1 MHPACLIV
9 ALTLGVDVGW
19 RPLPEGG
26 LEYIIQIEPELL
38 RSLER
43 GQPIASDVPL
53 ILRDIRRYRIQ
64 VGNGPLPQ
72 EGPLDAPQPGAEPE
86 ARRPAALPGPA
97 ERAELEEA
105 PRFVAQAPSA
115 APPARPSGQPTPPAT
130 AADSPK
136 AAEPEAA
143 DTAKEDAE
151 EKVAAEEVVDPFAG
165 DNAASAPAAAE
176 PTADV
181 PPPGEDED
189 AGKDSEEEG
198 PFLSAKAAEDAA
210 AEPAV
215 ADQPPQLP
223 AESPPAADKLAQN
236 DATPAERNTVQKV
249 PAGDDPPLRGGE
261 AAGQRGSGSA
271 SEAAAPAE
279 PDKPWVWL
287 TLALMGLAASTTV
300 NVYQGL
306 LHLNLRTK
314 YRALV
319 RKLHDVT
326 AERDELAQ
334 VDPGWPDEQ
343 ASIETVRAED
353 YEEEA

>member
-86 ARRPAALPGPA
+86 ARRPATLPGPA
-97 ERAELEEA
+97 ASGELEEA
-105 PRFVAQAPSA
+105 PRFVAQAPRA
-115 APPARPSGQPTPPAT
+115 APPARAQQPTPAAAAPASPQADESAAANT
-130 AADSPK
+130 AA
-136 AAEPEAA
+136 
-143 DTAKEDAE
+143 AE
-151 EKVAAEEVVDPFAG
+151 EKSAAEETVDPFAG
-165 DNAASAPAAAE
+165 DNAEPTPAAVE

-181 PPPGEDED
+181 PPPSEDKDAAKDVEED
-189 AGKDSEEEG
+189 G
-198 PFLSAKAAEDAA
+198 PFLSAKAAEEAA
-210 AEPAV
+210 AAPTV
-215 ADQPPQLP
+215 ADQSPQLP
-223 AESPPAADKLAQN
+223 TEASAADKLAKS
-236 DATPAERNTVQKV
+236 DAPSERTVQKV
-249 PAGDDPPLRGGE
+249 TDGLPAGDDPPLRGGE

-326 AERDELAQ
+326 AQRDELAQ

-353 YEEEA
+353 YEED

>member
-86 ARRPAALPGPA
+86 APRPAALPGPA
-97 ERAELEEA
+97 ASAELEEA
-105 PRFVAQAPSA
+105 PRFIAQAPSA
-115 APPARPSGQPTPPAT
+115 APPARPQRSTPAVAAT
-130 AADSPK
+130 ESPK

-143 DTAKEDAE
+143 DTAKEVAE

-165 DNAASAPAAAE
+165 DNAEPTPAAAE

-181 PPPGEDED
+181 PPPSEDKD
-189 AGKDSEEEG
+189 AGKDKEEEG
-198 PFLSAKAAEDAA
+198 PFLSAKAAEEAA
-210 AEPAV
+210 ASPAV
-215 ADQPPQLP
+215 ADRPPQLP
-223 AESPPAADKLAQN
+223 AKSPDADKLAQN
-236 DATPAERNTVQKV
+236 DAPSERTVQKVADGV

-271 SEAAAPAE
+271 SEAAVPAE

-314 YRALV
+314 YRGLV

-353 YEEEA
+353 YEEE

>member
-72 EGPLDAPQPGAEPE
+72 EGPLDAPQPGVEPE

-97 ERAELEEA
+97 ASAELEEA
-105 PRFVAQAPSA
+105 PRFIAQAPSA
-115 APPARPSGQPTPPAT
+115 APPARPQQPTPAPA
-130 AADSPK
+130 ASASPK
-136 AAEPEAA
+136 ADKPAA
-143 DTAKEDAE
+143 DTAKANPE
-151 EKVAAEEVVDPFAG
+151 EKSAAEEVVDPFAEG
-165 DNAASAPAAAE
+165 DAQPTPAAAE

-181 PPPGEDED
+181 PPPSEDKD
-189 AGKDSEEEG
+189 PGKDNEEDG
-198 PFLSAKAAEDAA
+198 PFLSAKAAAEAA
-210 AEPAV
+210 ADPAV

-223 AESPPAADKLAQN
+223 AEPPAADKLAQN
-236 DATPAERNTVQKV
+236 DAPSERTVQKVTDGV

-261 AAGQRGSGSA
+261 AAGERGSGSA
-271 SEAAAPAE
+271 SEAAVPAE

-300 NVYQGL
+300 NFYQGL

-314 YRALV
+314 YRGLV

-353 YEEEA
+353 YEED